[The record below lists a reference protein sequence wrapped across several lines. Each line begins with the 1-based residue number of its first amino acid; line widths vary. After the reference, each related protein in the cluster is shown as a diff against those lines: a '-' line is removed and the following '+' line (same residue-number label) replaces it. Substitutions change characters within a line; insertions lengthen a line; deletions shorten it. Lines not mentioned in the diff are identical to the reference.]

1 MLFLCL
7 LCFSFWIEVLKII
20 EAFNKISLHG
30 IMLIPLQ
37 IIALKMLLEVPYEI
51 PLKDFLAALL
61 KPLPQVPL

>member
-1 MLFLCL
+1 M
-7 LCFSFWIEVLKII
+7 LKII
-20 EAFNKISLHG
+20 EAFNKISLQG

-51 PLKDFLAALL
+51 PLEDFLAALL